1 MQDHYLQSQMDGDQY
16 VPIST
21 IANFNQVVKLTR
33 DYDLIVEILRSEIF
47 LIVCLLYVCVCVCVC
62 IVQYSLKAAADVKWR
77 KQFSP

>member
-47 LIVCLLYVCVCVCVC
+47 LIVCLLYVCVCVCVFAL
-62 IVQYSLKAAADVKWR
+62 YSTALR
-77 KQFSP
+77 LLQT